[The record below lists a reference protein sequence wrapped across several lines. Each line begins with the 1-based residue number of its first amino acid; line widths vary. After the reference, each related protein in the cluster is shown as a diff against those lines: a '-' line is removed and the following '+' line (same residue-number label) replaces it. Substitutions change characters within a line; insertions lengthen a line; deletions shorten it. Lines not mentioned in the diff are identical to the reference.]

1 MSNSLLSSLVG
12 ELSGHLHLM
21 SSFLESSLVGYDL
34 YHVAGPG
41 VYARQ
46 LVGVTK

>member
-1 MSNSLLSSLVG
+1 MSDSLLSSLMV
-12 ELSGHLHLM
+12 ELSHHLHLVL
-21 SSFLESSLVGYDL
+21 SFLESSLVGYDL
-34 YHVAGPG
+34 YHVAGPR